1 VISADP
7 AKLERYARDIAF
19 REAWTDLAA
28 CWGDEAEEILS
39 RRAFVLFK
47 PETVLMRRLEEATAE
62 LERHGFAPVLWRL
75 VRLDR
80 NLIRG
85 VWRYELAEAPLATLA
100 AVDVVAT
107 AGVCLLVGLRDDR
120 PEPGRYASARLASL
134 KGPTRQ
140 AERRPGQIRY
150 RLRSPAV
157 LLNFLHTP
165 DEPADAVR
173 ELGVLFAA
181 DERLALFHELRAARD
196 VSLEPAF
203 AAAYAETPPHALDLD
218 ASLELLAREHDAP
231 EADTIS
237 TLLRGGATAA
247 DEELV
252 VRLIRWLDTR
262 AAGLPRPDRGV
273 LAAHLIGLVPR
284 LEGPAAAPYTPGPR
298 LRPRS

>member
-7 AKLERYARDIAF
+7 GKLERYARDIAF

-28 CWGDEAEEILS
+28 CWGDEAEEILR

-80 NLIRG
+80 NLVRG

-181 DERLALFHELRAARD
+181 DERLELFRELREGRD
-196 VSLEPAF
+196 VSLQPAF

-218 ASLELLAREHDAP
+218 ASLALLAREHAP
-231 EADTIS
+231 EAETIS
-237 TLLRGGATAA
+237 TLLRGGTA

-262 AAGLPRPDRGV
+262 ATGLPRPDRGV

>member
-28 CWGDEAEEILS
+28 CWGEQAEEILS

-80 NLIRG
+80 NLVRG
-85 VWRYELAEAPLATLA
+85 VWRYELAEARLATLA
-100 AVDVVAT
+100 AVDIVAT

-120 PEPGRYASARLASL
+120 PEPGRYAAARLASL
-134 KGPTRQ
+134 KGPARQ

-150 RLRSPAV
+150 RLRNPAL

-181 DERLALFHELRAARD
+181 DERLALFRELRDARD
-196 VSLEPAF
+196 VSLEDGF
-203 AAAYAETPPHALDLD
+203 AAAYAATPTHALDLD
-218 ASLELLAREHDAP
+218 ASLELLARDYAQESA
-231 EADTIS
+231 TIAG
-237 TLLRGGATAA
+237 LLRGGTA

-252 VRLIRWLDTR
+252 VRLIRWLDTQAVR
-262 AAGLPRPDRGV
+262 LPRPDRAV
-273 LAAHLIGLVPR
+273 LAAHLLELLPR
-284 LEGPAAAPYTPGPR
+284 PEGPAATPYTPGPR

>member
-1 VISADP
+1 VISAHP
-7 AKLERYARDIAF
+7 AKLERYARDISF

-47 PETVLMRRLEEATAE
+47 PETVLLRRLEEASAE
-62 LERHGFAPVLWRL
+62 LVRHGFAPVLWRL

-80 NLIRG
+80 NLVRG

-120 PEPGRYASARLASL
+120 PEPGRWASARLASL

-140 AERRPGQIRY
+140 EERRPGQIRY

-181 DERLALFHELRAARD
+181 DERLELFRELREARD
-196 VSLEPAF
+196 VALEPAF

-218 ASLELLAREHDAP
+218 ASLALLAREH
-231 EADTIS
+231 ADQAATIAG
-237 TLLRGGATAA
+237 LLRDGTAE
-247 DEELV
+247 EELV

-284 LEGPAAAPYTPGPR
+284 LEGPAAASYTPSPR

>member
-28 CWGDEAEEILS
+28 CWGDEAEDILS
-39 RRAFVLFK
+39 KRAFVLFK
-47 PETVLMRRLEEATAE
+47 PEAVLARYLEEATGE

-80 NLIRG
+80 NLVRG
-85 VWRYELAEAPLATLA
+85 IWRYELAEARLATLA
-100 AVDVVAT
+100 AVDIVAT

-120 PEPGRYASARLASL
+120 PEPGRYAAARLASL
-134 KGPTRQ
+134 KGPARQ

-150 RLRSPAV
+150 RLRNPAL

-181 DERLALFHELRAARD
+181 DERLALFDELRAGRD
-196 VSLEPAF
+196 VSLGPAF

-237 TLLRGGATAA
+237 SLLRGAA
-247 DEELV
+247 AEPGEELV
-252 VRLIRWLDTR
+252 VRLIRWLDTQAVR
-262 AAGLPRPDRGV
+262 LPRPDRAV
-273 LAAHLIGLVPR
+273 LAAHLLVLLPR
-284 LEGPAAAPYTPGPR
+284 PEGPAAATYTPGPR

>member
-1 VISADP
+1 VISGDP
-7 AKLERYARDIAF
+7 AKLERYSRDIAF

-28 CWGDEAEEILS
+28 CWGDEAEETLS

-47 PETVLMRRLEEATAE
+47 PETVLMRRLEEAAAE

-80 NLIRG
+80 NLVRA
-85 VWRYELAEAPLATLA
+85 VWRYELAEARLATLA
-100 AVDVVAT
+100 AVDIAAT

-120 PEPGRYASARLASL
+120 PEPGRYASTRLASL

-140 AERRPGQIRY
+140 EERRPGQIRY
-150 RLRSPAV
+150 RLRSPAL

-173 ELGVLFAA
+173 ELGALFAA
-181 DERLALFHELRAARD
+181 DERLELFRELREARD
-196 VSLEPAF
+196 VSLETAF
-203 AAAYAETPPHALDLD
+203 AAAYAETPPHALDLE
-218 ASLELLAREHDAP
+218 ASLDLLGREY
-231 EADTIS
+231 ADESTTIAG
-237 TLLRGGATAA
+237 LLRCGAA

-252 VRLIRWLDTR
+252 VCLIRWLDTQAVR
-262 AAGLPRPDRGV
+262 LPRPDRAV
-273 LAAHLIGLVPR
+273 LAAHLLGLLPR
-284 LEGPAAAPYTPGPR
+284 PEGPAAAIYTRGPR

>member
-7 AKLERYARDIAF
+7 GKLERYARDIAF

-47 PETVLMRRLEEATAE
+47 PETVLLRRLEEASAE

-80 NLIRG
+80 NLVRG

-120 PEPGRYASARLASL
+120 PEPDRYASARLASL

-140 AERRPGQIRY
+140 EERRPGQIRF
-150 RLRSPAV
+150 RLRSPAI

-181 DERLALFHELRAARD
+181 DERLALFRELRAARD
-196 VSLEPAF
+196 VPLEPAF

-218 ASLELLAREHDAP
+218 ASLELLRREYPREATTIAGLLDA
-231 EADTIS
+231 
-237 TLLRGGATAA
+237 GTAG
-247 DEELV
+247 EELV
-252 VRLIRWLDTR
+252 VRLIRWLDTG
-262 AAGLPRPDRGV
+262 ATGLERPDRAV
-273 LAAHLIGLVPR
+273 LAAHLVGLLPR
-284 LEGPAAAPYTPGPR
+284 LEGPAAPPYTPGPR

>member
-1 VISADP
+1 MISADP
-7 AKLERYARDIAF
+7 AKLDRYARDIAF

-47 PETVLMRRLEEATAE
+47 PETVLTRRLEEATSE

-80 NLIRG
+80 NLVRS
-85 VWRYELAEAPLATLA
+85 VWRYELAEARLATLA
-100 AVDVVAT
+100 AVDIAAT

-140 AERRPGQIRY
+140 EERRPGQIRY
-150 RLRSPAV
+150 RLRSPAL

-173 ELGVLFAA
+173 ELGVLFAP
-181 DERLALFHELRAARD
+181 DERLELFRELRAARD

-218 ASLELLAREHDAP
+218 ASLELLGREDAH
-231 EADTIS
+231 ESATIAD
-237 TLLRGGATAA
+237 LLRGGTA

-262 AAGLPRPDRGV
+262 AVRLPRPDRAV
-273 LAAHLIGLVPR
+273 LAAHLLGLLPR
-284 LEGPAAAPYTPGPR
+284 PEGPAATAYTPGPR
-298 LRPRS
+298 LRPGS

>member
-7 AKLERYARDIAF
+7 GKLERYARDIAF

-39 RRAFVLFK
+39 RRAFVLLK
-47 PETVLMRRLEEATAE
+47 PETVLLRRLEEVTAE

-80 NLIRG
+80 NLVRG

-107 AGVCLLVGLRDDR
+107 AGVCVLVGLRDDR

-140 AERRPGQIRY
+140 EERRPGQIRY
-150 RLRSPAV
+150 RLRSPAI

-181 DERLALFHELRAARD
+181 DERLALFRELRAARD
-196 VSLEPAF
+196 VALEPAF

-218 ASLELLAREHDAP
+218 ASLELLRREYP
-231 EADTIS
+231 QESTTIAG
-237 TLLRGGATAA
+237 LLGAGSAG
-247 DEELV
+247 EELV

-262 AAGLPRPDRGV
+262 ATGLERPDRAV
-273 LAAHLIGLVPR
+273 LAAHLVGLLPR

>member
-7 AKLERYARDIAF
+7 AKLERYARDISF

-47 PETVLMRRLEEATAE
+47 PETVLMRRLEEASAE

-80 NLIRG
+80 NLVRG

-181 DERLALFHELRAARD
+181 DERLELFRQLREARD
-196 VSLEPAF
+196 VSLQPAF

-218 ASLELLAREHDAP
+218 ASLELLAREHAP
-231 EADTIS
+231 EAETIS
-237 TLLRGGATAA
+237 TLLRGGTA

-284 LEGPAAAPYTPGPR
+284 LEGPAAPSYTPSPR

>member
-1 VISADP
+1 MISADP
-7 AKLERYARDIAF
+7 GKLERYARDIAF

-28 CWGDEAEEILS
+28 CWGDEAEEILR

-47 PETVLMRRLEEATAE
+47 PETVLMRRLEEASAE

-80 NLIRG
+80 NLVRA

-140 AERRPGQIRY
+140 EERRPGQIRY

-181 DERLALFHELRAARD
+181 DERLELFRELREARD
-196 VSLEPAF
+196 VSLQPAF

-218 ASLELLAREHDAP
+218 ASLELLAREHAP

-237 TLLRGGATAA
+237 TLLRGGTA

-273 LAAHLIGLVPR
+273 LAAHLIGLLPR
-284 LEGPAAAPYTPGPR
+284 LEGPAAAAYTPGPR

>member
-1 VISADP
+1 MISADP
-7 AKLERYARDIAF
+7 GKLERYARDIAF
-19 REAWTDLAA
+19 REAWADLAA

-39 RRAFVLFK
+39 RLAFVLFK
-47 PETVLMRRLEEATAE
+47 PEAVLARRLEEATGE

-80 NLIRG
+80 NLVRG

-100 AVDVVAT
+100 AVDIAAT
-107 AGVCLLVGLRDDR
+107 AGVCLLVWVRDDR
-120 PEPGRYASARLASL
+120 PEPGRYASVRLASL

-140 AERRPGQIRY
+140 EGRRPGQIRY
-150 RLRSPAV
+150 RLRNPAL

-173 ELGVLFAA
+173 ELGVLFSA
-181 DERLALFHELRAARD
+181 DERLAIFRELRAARN

-203 AAAYAETPPHALDLD
+203 AAAYAETPPHPLDLD

-231 EADTIS
+231 EAGTIAS
-237 TLLRGGATAA
+237 LLGGRAA

-252 VRLIRWLDTR
+252 VRLIRWLDTQAVR
-262 AAGLPRPDRGV
+262 LPRPDRAV
-273 LAAHLIGLVPR
+273 LAAHLLGLVPR
-284 LEGPAAAPYTPGPR
+284 PEGPAAATYTPGPR

>member
-1 VISADP
+1 MISADP

-47 PETVLMRRLEEATAE
+47 PEAVLARYLEEAAGE

-80 NLIRG
+80 NLVRG
-85 VWRYELAEAPLATLA
+85 VWRYELAEARLATLA
-100 AVDVVAT
+100 AVDIVAT

-120 PEPGRYASARLASL
+120 PEPGRYAAARLASL
-134 KGPTRQ
+134 KGPARQ

-150 RLRSPAV
+150 RLRNPAL

-181 DERLALFHELRAARD
+181 DERLELFRELREARD
-196 VSLEPAF
+196 VPLQPAF

-218 ASLELLAREHDAP
+218 ASLELLAREHAP

-237 TLLRGGATAA
+237 TLLRGGTAE
-247 DEELV
+247 EELV

-273 LAAHLIGLVPR
+273 LAAHLIGLLPR
-284 LEGPAAAPYTPGPR
+284 LEGPAAAPYTPSPR

>member
-1 VISADP
+1 MISADP

-47 PETVLMRRLEEATAE
+47 PEAVLARYLEEAAGE

-80 NLIRG
+80 NLVRG
-85 VWRYELAEAPLATLA
+85 VWRYELAEARLATLA
-100 AVDVVAT
+100 AVDIVAT

-140 AERRPGQIRY
+140 EERRPGQIRY

-181 DERLALFHELRAARD
+181 DERLALFGELREARD
-196 VSLEPAF
+196 VSLRPAF

-218 ASLELLAREHDAP
+218 ASLELLAAEYDAP
-231 EADTIS
+231 QAGTIS
-237 TLLRGGATAA
+237 TLLRDAA
-247 DEELV
+247 AEPGEELV
-252 VRLIRWLDTR
+252 IGLIRWLDTGATR
-262 AAGLPRPDRGV
+262 LPRPDRAV
-273 LAAHLIGLVPR
+273 LAAHLLGLLPR
-284 LEGPAAAPYTPGPR
+284 PEGPAAPSYTAGPR

>member
-1 VISADP
+1 MISADP
-7 AKLERYARDIAF
+7 GKLERYARDIAF

-28 CWGDEAEEILS
+28 CWGDEAEEILR

-47 PETVLMRRLEEATAE
+47 PETVLMRRLEEASAE

-80 NLIRG
+80 NLVRA

-140 AERRPGQIRY
+140 EERRPGQIRY

-181 DERLALFHELRAARD
+181 DERLELFRELREARD

-218 ASLELLAREHDAP
+218 ASLELLAREHAP
-231 EADTIS
+231 EADIIS
-237 TLLRGGATAA
+237 TLLRGGTG

-273 LAAHLIGLVPR
+273 LAAHLIGLLPR
-284 LEGPAAAPYTPGPR
+284 LEGPAAAAYTPGPR

>member
-1 VISADP
+1 MISADP
-7 AKLERYARDIAF
+7 RKLERYARDIAF

-28 CWGDEAEEILS
+28 CWGDEAEEILR

-47 PETVLMRRLEEATAE
+47 PETVLMRRLEEASAE

-80 NLIRG
+80 NLVRA

-140 AERRPGQIRY
+140 EERRPGQIRY

-181 DERLALFHELRAARD
+181 DERLELFRELREARD
-196 VSLEPAF
+196 VSLQPAF

-218 ASLELLAREHDAP
+218 ASLELLAREHAP

-237 TLLRGGATAA
+237 TLLRGGTA

-273 LAAHLIGLVPR
+273 LAAHLIGLLPR
-284 LEGPAAAPYTPGPR
+284 LEGPAAAAYTPGPR

>member
-1 VISADP
+1 MISADP
-7 AKLERYARDIAF
+7 AKLERYAKDIAF

-47 PETVLMRRLEEATAE
+47 PEAVLSRRLEEAVGE

-80 NLIRG
+80 NLVRA

-100 AVDVVAT
+100 AVDIVAT

-120 PEPGRYASARLASL
+120 PEPGRYASSRLASL

-150 RLRSPAV
+150 RLRNPAL

-173 ELGVLFAA
+173 ELGALFAA
-181 DERLALFHELRAARD
+181 DERLELFRELRAARD

-231 EADTIS
+231 EAEAITA
-237 TLLRGGATAA
+237 LLRGGGGAG
-247 DEELV
+247 EERV
-252 VRLIRWLDTR
+252 IGLIRWLDTQAVR
-262 AAGLPRPDRGV
+262 LPRPDRAV
-273 LAAHLIGLVPR
+273 LAAHLLGLLPR
-284 LEGPAAAPYTPGPR
+284 PEGPAATAYTPGPR

>member
-1 VISADP
+1 MISADP
-7 AKLERYARDIAF
+7 GKLERYARDIAF

-28 CWGDEAEEILS
+28 CWGDEAEEILR

-47 PETVLMRRLEEATAE
+47 PETVLMRRLEEASAE

-80 NLIRG
+80 NLVRA

-140 AERRPGQIRY
+140 EERRPGQIRY

-181 DERLALFHELRAARD
+181 DERLELFRELREARD
-196 VSLEPAF
+196 VSLQPAF

-218 ASLELLAREHDAP
+218 ASLELLAREHAP

-237 TLLRGGATAA
+237 TLLRGGTG

-273 LAAHLIGLVPR
+273 LAAHLIGLLPR
-284 LEGPAAAPYTPGPR
+284 LEGPAAAAYTPGPR

>member
-1 VISADP
+1 MISADP
-7 AKLERYARDIAF
+7 GKLERYARDIAF

-28 CWGDEAEEILS
+28 CWGDEAEEILR

-80 NLIRG
+80 NLVRA

-140 AERRPGQIRY
+140 EERRPGQIRY
-150 RLRSPAV
+150 HLRSPAV

-181 DERLALFHELRAARD
+181 DERLELFRELREARD
-196 VSLEPAF
+196 VSLRPAF
-203 AAAYAETPPHALDLD
+203 AAAYAETPAHALDLD
-218 ASLELLAREHDAP
+218 ASLELLAREHAP

-237 TLLRGGATAA
+237 TLLRGGTA

-273 LAAHLIGLVPR
+273 LAAHLIGLLPR
-284 LEGPAAAPYTPGPR
+284 LEGPAAAAYTPGPR

>member
-1 VISADP
+1 MISADP
-7 AKLERYARDIAF
+7 AKLERYARDISF

-28 CWGDEAEEILS
+28 CWGDEAEEILR

-47 PETVLMRRLEEATAE
+47 PETVLMRRLEEASAE

-80 NLIRG
+80 NLVRG

-181 DERLALFHELRAARD
+181 DERLELFRELREARD
-196 VSLEPAF
+196 VSLQPAF

-218 ASLELLAREHDAP
+218 ASLELLAREHAP

-237 TLLRGGATAA
+237 TLLRGGTAE
-247 DEELV
+247 EELV

-273 LAAHLIGLVPR
+273 LAAHLIGLLPR
-284 LEGPAAAPYTPGPR
+284 LEGPAAPPYTPSPR

>member
-1 VISADP
+1 MISAEP
-7 AKLERYARDIAF
+7 GKLERYARDIAF

-28 CWGDEAEEILS
+28 CWGDEAEEILR

-80 NLIRG
+80 NLVRA

-140 AERRPGQIRY
+140 EERRPGQIRY

-181 DERLALFHELRAARD
+181 DERLELFRELREARG
-196 VSLEPAF
+196 VSLQPAF

-218 ASLELLAREHDAP
+218 ASLELLAREHAP

-237 TLLRGGATAA
+237 TLLRGGSA

-273 LAAHLIGLVPR
+273 LAAHLIGLLPR
-284 LEGPAAAPYTPGPR
+284 LEGPAAAAYTPGPR

>member
-19 REAWTDLAA
+19 REAWTDLVA
-28 CWGDEAEEILS
+28 CWGDEAEVILS

-47 PETVLMRRLEEATAE
+47 PEAVLSRRLEEAAGE
-62 LERHGFAPVLWRL
+62 IERHGFAPVLWRL

-80 NLIRG
+80 SLVRG

-100 AVDVVAT
+100 AVDIAAT

-140 AERRPGQIRY
+140 GERRPGQIRY
-150 RLRSPAV
+150 RLRNPAL

-181 DERLALFHELRAARD
+181 DERLALFQELRAARD

-203 AAAYAETPPHALDLD
+203 AAAYAETPPHPLDLE
-218 ASLELLAREHDAP
+218 ASLELLGREDDH
-231 EADTIS
+231 EATTIAGV
-237 TLLRGGATAA
+237 LRAGTP
-247 DEELV
+247 DEELA
-252 VRLIRWLDTR
+252 VRLIRWLDTQAVR
-262 AAGLPRPDRGV
+262 LPRPDRAV
-273 LAAHLIGLVPR
+273 LAAHLVGLLPR
-284 LEGPAAAPYTPGPR
+284 PEGPAAPIYTPGPR